1 MESSIVR
8 LKLIRGFKSGDT
20 EEIEKVVNENSSVVQ
35 KRTLLHLAVQIASVQ
50 TIEWL
55 IGKYAEDECDINA
68 TDEDGNTA
76 LHLAAMYGR
85 TDVALY
91 LLSLPQVNDTIVN
104 NVGKQ
109 PVEVCKYPE
118 TAEAMQVSRARYVEK
133 IASQMKQYLVEEN
146 TSSLEE
152 LLSNPRA
159 NALLDI
165 NGQDPDTGSTV
176 LHDFIRQK
184 NAKMVEFILSHG
196 GDPFCRDLKGVLPLD
211 LAKDEKIRKLLK
223 NATKEQPVI
232 NPPTGSANTGT
243 SSTSRQQISGN
254 PPSISGY
261 LKKWT
266 NFTGGYKL
274 RWFVL
279 ENGVLSYYKKQDDTD
294 RACRGSINMRK
305 ATLHLDSSEKTRFEI
320 IMSGSS
326 TKFHLKANHPVET
339 NRWVWALTNAIQYAK
354 DQEKLA
360 KQQQQQPG
368 SSPDTGGSSQLH
380 KTMTEQSQHSQQ
392 SSRAPSVK
400 GRAQSGGTNGGR
412 FINQHQASR
421 SISGGGGFSNNF
433 ADENASTAILVYDK
447 HNSLIENDMDR
458 KDDEDVFEEDD
469 ASDISGE
476 DSVPYSSQQ
485 GVLEDTIKVELD
497 AMTDLVQSLNAGE
510 KSGTLSQES
519 LSEGLDTFS
528 QSIDA
533 LRGATSQ
540 YTKQAN
546 IRERFFQR
554 KLEQSEAQQRLWA
567 KNIRDLELDH
577 ERIQGELHKA
587 LQKKKE
593 ANRLLQ
599 QQQQEGGVAALSST
613 EPTGEEKTAAEPEEE
628 EESDED
634 EFFDVEEAME
644 GVEES
649 KEDEDQYEDSSK
661 MTSQQAKKNEMI
673 ASEES
678 FAGYEDPPRSRLKM
692 DVDDRPRISL
702 WGILKNLIGKD
713 MTRMTL
719 PVSFNECTNLLQRS
733 AEDMEYTDILDKAS
747 KCVDDASLRVAYVA
761 AFAASSYSSTINRI
775 AKPFNPILGETYEYA
790 RPDKGYRLFAEQVS
804 HHPPIGAV
812 IAESP
817 RWDFYGESNVKS
829 KFNGRSFDINPLGRW
844 YVVLRPNDDNNPE
857 ELYSFRKVTSSVVG
871 IITGSPVVDNYGD
884 MEVINHNTGHK
895 CILHFKSRGWRGA
908 NAYEVKGTCENPDG
922 VAEWI
927 VAGKWNDKIFAKKI
941 TGQQSDNEVADD
953 DTASSSNSK
962 KILLWQVHD
971 RPPAPFNL
979 TPFAITLNA
988 LPECLKNWLP
998 PTDTRLRPDQR
1009 AMEEGRYDDA
1019 SDDKHRVEEKQ
1030 RAARRKRE
1038 AEDVEYKPVWFTKT
1052 KHPVTGDNYYKPS
1065 GDYWVKRKEHQLND
1079 VSQDIF

>member
-20 EEIEKVVNENSSVVQ
+20 EEIERVVNENSSVVP

-50 TIEWL
+50 TIEWM
-55 IGKYAEDECDINA
+55 IGKYVADECDINA
-68 TDEDGNTA
+68 TDEEGNTA

-91 LLSLPQVNDTIVN
+91 LLSLPQINDTVVN
-104 NVGKQ
+104 HAGKQ

-118 TAEAMQVSRARYVEK
+118 TAEAMQVARARYVEK
-133 IASQMKQYLVEEN
+133 IASQMKQFLVEEN

-159 NALLDI
+159 SALLDI

-232 NPPTGSANTGT
+232 NPPTGGSSTGS
-243 SSTSRQQISGN
+243 SSTSRQQMSGN
-254 PPSISGY
+254 PPNISGY

-339 NRWVWALTNAIQYAK
+339 NRWVWALTNAIQHAK

-360 KQQQQQPG
+360 RKQQQQLQQQPG
-368 SSPDTGGSSQLH
+368 SSPDSGGSSQLH
-380 KTMTEQSQHSQQ
+380 KTMTEQSHHSQQ

-400 GRAQSGGTNGGR
+400 GRASGATSGGR
-412 FINQHQASR
+412 FINQHQTSR
-421 SISGGGGFSNNF
+421 SISGGFPNNF
-433 ADENASTAILVYDK
+433 ADDNASTAILVYDK
-447 HNSLIENDMDR
+447 HSSLIENDMDR

-469 ASDISGE
+469 ASDISGD

-485 GVLEDTIKVELD
+485 GVLEDTIRVELD
-497 AMTDLVQSLNAGE
+497 AMSDLVQSLNDGE
-510 KSGTLSQES
+510 KSGSLSQES
-519 LSEGLDTFS
+519 LAEGLETFS

-533 LRGATSQ
+533 LRSATSQ

-554 KLEQSEAQQRLWA
+554 KLENSEAQQRLWA

-599 QQQQEGGVAALSST
+599 QQGEKETTQQEGAVVAP
-613 EPTGEEKTAAEPEEE
+613 EGEEE
-628 EESDED
+628 EESDDDD
-634 EFFDVEEAME
+634 EFFDVEDV
-644 GVEES
+644 VEES
-649 KEDEDQYEDSSK
+649 KEEDQYEDSSK

-673 ASEES
+673 AAEES

-844 YVVLRPNDDNNPE
+844 YVVLRPNDDNNAE

-895 CILHFKSRGWRGA
+895 CLLRFKSRGWRGA
-908 NAYEVKGTCENPDG
+908 NAYEVKGTCTNPDG

-941 TGQQSDNEVADD
+941 TGQQSDNEVDD
-953 DTASSSNSK
+953 ENSSTSNSK
-962 KILLWQVHD
+962 KILLWQAHE

-988 LPECLKNWLP
+988 LPDRLTNWLP

-1038 AEDVEYKPVWFTKT
+1038 AENIEYSPVWFTKT
-1052 KHPVTGDNYYKPS
+1052 KHPVTGDDYYKPS
-1065 GDYWVKRKEHQLND
+1065 GDYWIKRKDKQLND